1 MLIKLIVIALLLFI
15 IVNLVRAGL
24 VMLNPDKP
32 EVKMSRYLG
41 RRVMFSAVVLLL
53 IFLAQAL
60 GWMIAHEC
68 IMNLTISPRPI
79 Y

>member
-60 GWMIAHEC
+60 GWIEP
-68 IMNLTISPRPI
+68 NPRP

>member
-1 MLIKLIVIALLLFI
+1 MLIKLVVIALLLFI
-15 IVNLVRAGL
+15 IVNLARAGL
-24 VMLNPDKP
+24 VMVRQPQP

-41 RRVMFSAVVLLL
+41 RRVMYSAIVLLL

-60 GWMIAHEC
+60 GLIEA
-68 IMNLTISPRPI
+68 NPRP

>member
-41 RRVMFSAVVLLL
+41 RRVMFSAAVLLL

-60 GWMIAHEC
+60 GWIEP
-68 IMNLTISPRPI
+68 NPRP

>member
-15 IVNLVRAGL
+15 IVNLARAGL
-24 VMLNPDKP
+24 VMVKQPQP

-41 RRVMFSAVVLLL
+41 RRVMYSAIVLLL
-53 IFLAQAL
+53 ILVAQML
-60 GWMIAHEC
+60 GLIDT
-68 IMNLTISPRPI
+68 NPRP

>member
-1 MLIKLIVIALLLFI
+1 MLIKIIVIALLLFI

-24 VMLNPDKP
+24 VMLRQPQP

-41 RRVMFSAVVLLL
+41 RRVMFSAIALLL
-53 IFLAQAL
+53 IFAAQIL
-60 GWMIAHEC
+60 GLIEP
-68 IMNLTISPRPI
+68 NPRP

>member
-15 IVNLVRAGL
+15 IVNLARAGL
-24 VMLNPDKP
+24 VMVRQPQP

-41 RRVMFSAVVLLL
+41 RRVMYSAIVLLL

-60 GWMIAHEC
+60 GLIDS
-68 IMNLTISPRPI
+68 NPRP

>member
-15 IVNLVRAGL
+15 IINLVRAGL

-32 EVKMSRYLG
+32 EAKMSRYLG

-53 IFLAQAL
+53 IFIAQAL
-60 GWMIAHEC
+60 GLIEP
-68 IMNLTISPRPI
+68 NPRP

>member
-32 EVKMSRYLG
+32 EVRMSRYLG

-53 IFLAQAL
+53 ILLAQAL
-60 GWMIAHEC
+60 GLIEP
-68 IMNLTISPRPI
+68 NPRP

>member
-60 GWMIAHEC
+60 GWIEP
-68 IMNLTISPRPI
+68 SPRP

>member
-32 EVKMSRYLG
+32 EVRMSRHLG
-41 RRVMFSAVVLLL
+41 RRVMFSAIVLLL

-60 GWMIAHEC
+60 GLIEP
-68 IMNLTISPRPI
+68 NPRP